1 MKVKGD
7 DHRTRVTKML
17 IRHAFTELLRQKPIQ
32 SISIKELCE
41 TAGINRGTFYAHYTD
56 IYDLLH
62 RMEEEMLAD
71 FQRALEPL
79 LATDSDG
86 LTPVKITTGIFQC
99 LKDNADVCA
108 VTLGDYGDK
117 AFALRLMNLGREKCV
132 ETYLKFFA
140 DATPKQIEYFYA
152 FVSAG
157 CIGLLQK
164 WLSEG
169 MASSAEEVAAMAEN
183 IMMYGMGALRPD
195 PGNLSE
201 DSK

>member
-1 MKVKGD
+1 
-7 DHRTRVTKML
+7 
-17 IRHAFTELLRQKPIQ
+17 
-32 SISIKELCE
+32 
-41 TAGINRGTFYAHYTD
+41 
-56 IYDLLH
+56 
-62 RMEEEMLAD
+62 MLAD